1 MAGLS
6 GIFFLSGCA
15 ALLFESLWFRQTLLA
30 FGSSV
35 WASSLVLSSFMA
47 GVALGNAGAA
57 RLGTR
62 LRRPV
67 LAFAL
72 LELTVGALGI
82 SLVLLLPLLGPWLAP
97 LFRPLLGSDALL
109 QPLRFAVSFALL
121 LGPAVAMGATLPLLV
136 GALSRRPEDFGTS
149 FGALYGWNALG
160 GVVGA
165 VAGEVQLLS
174 LLGVVGTGAVAVS
187 LNLLAALAAL
197 VFVRLKPAAAIAL
210 PEVAALRGI
219 SGFPARLLGATFLCG
234 GILLALE
241 VVWFRLLLLFVD
253 GTSRAFAVML
263 GVILAGLALGSLTGA
278 LWMRRDPGA
287 NRHAWSVAL
296 AAGAL
301 GIFGYGVVGVLL
313 PEGGAQLEL
322 SSPTGLA
329 IAAAL
334 VLPVSASSGLLF
346 ALLGK
351 SLNDRLLVPIRS
363 AGLLAFCNTIGAALG
378 PLLAG
383 FVLLPRAGMEI
394 SIWLLCAGYAV
405 VALLCSRI
413 AVVRAARLAALPAL
427 AFLGAIAC
435 FPFGRMANTYL
446 PLATHH
452 LLWPGAEIVAQR
464 EGLTETI
471 QVSRLS
477 FQGEPIGHQLLTN
490 GYRMSGSGIIGRR
503 YMSLFIHLPV
513 AFHPAPRDALL
524 ISYGVG
530 NTAQSLTRV
539 AGMRSI
545 DVVDISREI
554 LEMSEVIFPDPQEN
568 PLRDPRVTVHLEDGR
583 YFLQTTRKS
592 FDLITGEPPPPRL
605 GHVTYLY
612 TQEYFQLTHDRLRP
626 GGLVSYWLPVDQLSR
641 EEAASITA
649 GFCAVFEDC
658 SMWNGGSLN
667 WILLGSRGGLAPL
680 ASKSLG
686 RQWIDPTAAAD
697 LRAIGVESPEALGA
711 LFIADAE
718 QLQAFAMRAPPV
730 RDAFPLRIHN
740 QISTGEADFFVDF
753 QQASAC
759 QKRFARSD
767 WIRQLWPNTLRGQ
780 TLREFTMTAAF
791 NRSIGVLAPRSEIDR
806 LLLLRHALEG
816 TTLETLPLLALGG
829 DPLAV
834 EIARRKRDE
843 VEPSAEIELNL
854 AMGALAQR
862 AWGEAAAHYQS
873 ATSLGARAGRPRRM
887 AVYAACRAGDR
898 NLVDALRRELFDNA
912 RDRQVPRGLLRNRG
926 IDGCW
931 AAAWDPNWAPAE

>member
-47 GVALGNAGAA
+47 GIALGNAGAA

-97 LFRPLLGSDALL
+97 LFGPILGSDALL
-109 QPLRFAVSFALL
+109 QPLRFAFSFALL

-136 GALSRRPEDFGTS
+136 SALSRRPEDFGTS

-165 VAGEVQLLS
+165 IAGELQLLS
-174 LLGVVGTGAVAVS
+174 LFGVVWTGVVAVS
-187 LNLLAALAAL
+187 LNLLAAAGAL
-197 VFVRLKPAAAIAL
+197 IFVRLKPATAIA
-210 PEVAALRGI
+210 PSEVAEARGI
-219 SGFPARLLGATFLCG
+219 SGFPARLLGATFLSG

-263 GVILAGLALGSLTGA
+263 GVILAGLALGSLLGA
-278 LWMRRDPGA
+278 LWMRRDPGVD
-287 NRHAWSVAL
+287 RHAWSVAL

-301 GIFGYGVVGVLL
+301 GILGYGVLGALL
-313 PEGGAQLEL
+313 PEGGEQFAIR
-322 SSPTGLA
+322 SSTGLA
-329 IAAAL
+329 ITAAL
-334 VLPVSASSGLLF
+334 MLPVSAASGLLF

-351 SLNDRLLVPIRS
+351 SLNDRLLVPVRS
-363 AGLLAFCNTIGAALG
+363 AGLLALCNTIGAALG
-378 PLLAG
+378 PPLAG
-383 FVLLPRAGMEI
+383 FVLLPRVGMEL
-394 SIWLLCAGYAV
+394 SILLLCAGYAV

-413 AVVRAARLAALPAL
+413 AVVRTARLAALPAL

-446 PLATHH
+446 PLATGH
-452 LLWPGAEIVAQR
+452 LLWPGAEIIARR

-490 GYRMSGSGIIGRR
+490 GYRMSGSGVIGRR

-513 AFHPAPRDALL
+513 ALHPGPRDALL

-539 AGMRSI
+539 EGVRSI

-554 LEMSEVIFPDPQEN
+554 LEMSEVIFQNPQEN
-568 PLRDPRVTVHLEDGR
+568 PLRDTRVTVHVDDGR

-612 TQEYFQLTHDRLRP
+612 TQEYFQLARDRLRP

-641 EEAASITA
+641 EEAASIAA

-658 SMWNGGSLN
+658 SLWNGGSLN

-680 ASKSLG
+680 TSESLG
-686 RQWIDPTAAAD
+686 RQWRDATTAAD

-718 QLQAFAMRAPPV
+718 QLHAFAMFAPPV

-740 QISTGEADFFVDF
+740 QISTVETKLFADFQD
-753 QQASAC
+753 ASAC
-759 QKRFARSD
+759 RKRFAESG
-767 WIRQLWPNTLRGQ
+767 WIRQLWPEALRRQ
-780 TLREFTMTAAF
+780 TLREFAMTAAF
-791 NRSIGVLAPRSEIDR
+791 DQSVGVLALRSGVDR
-806 LLLLRHALEG
+806 LRLLRRALEES
-816 TTLETLPLLALGG
+816 TLETLPLLVLGG

-834 EIARRKRDE
+834 EIARRRRDE
-843 VEPSAEIELNL
+843 VEPSGEIELNL

-862 AWGEAAAHYQS
+862 AWGEAAAHYQA
-873 ATSLGARAGRPRRM
+873 ATRLGAEAGKAHRM

-898 NLVDALRRELFDNA
+898 SLVDVLRHELFDPT
-912 RDRQVPRGLLRNRG
+912 RTHRVPRGLLRDRG

-931 AAAWDPNWAPAE
+931 AAAWDPGWRRE